1 MGKQRHRYF
10 TFLAF
15 QIQCKGYLLYNRGL
29 VPPVSGRCKET
40 AHSRPCNRKPF
51 RSTSACCFYRYAN
64 AAKRYRDMQQN
75 DYGIDWNSTSILPC
89 AIRRIFRRY
98 AYSRRGYLGASNHTM
113 GRGFPRLAKTQ
124 RRGYGIFCY
133 KKRTERKHPLIPQRY
148 AKYTAGIG
156 NDYPCTA
163 RKRIHLRTASR
174 AGSTGR
180 HPDRPYRKAA
190 AKISSIF

>member
-113 GRGFPRLAKTQ
+113 GRRFPRLAKTQ
-124 RRGYGIFCY
+124 RRGYGILCY
-133 KKRTERKHPLIPQRY
+133 KSVQNGSILLFHNDTPNTPQALETIIPALQE
-148 AKYTAGIG
+148 KGYTFVLLPELVAPAGTPI
-156 NDYPCTA
+156 D
-163 RKRIHLRTASR
+163 H
-174 AGSTGR
+174 TGR
-180 HPDRPYRKAA
+180 QQPK
-190 AKISSIF
+190 